1 MHLLKT
7 LRAVAGLFL
16 FAAGVHAA
24 EPVPG
29 LLAGKWKV
37 LPELS
42 TDLTPWPEMKL
53 SITQEAGKVEI
64 ARHLSWGRRAFDE
77 SMTLELGK
85 SDNVVPVKMWAD
97 NRNLGAFINDDLV
110 KHVKADLIDGGRLLT
125 LDTRIMLMTQQ
136 GEREVFI
143 HSQLQVSANGKRLT
157 WIELRS
163 TRSRPILQVFE
174 RLPE

>member
-1 MHLLKT
+1 MHPIKT
-7 LRAVAGLFL
+7 LWTVIGLLF
-16 FAAGVHAA
+16 FAAGLSAA
-24 EPVPG
+24 EPAAA
-29 LLAGKWKV
+29 LFAGKWKV
-37 LPELS
+37 IPELS

-53 SITQEAGKVEI
+53 IITQEAGKVGI

-85 SDNVVPVKMWAD
+85 ADNVVPVKMWAD

-110 KHVKADLIDGGRLLT
+110 KHVKAELIDGGRLLT
-125 LDTRIMLMTQQ
+125 LDTRLTLMTQQ

-157 WIELRS
+157 WVELRS

-174 RLPE
+174 RQPE